1 MIIIMGVSG
10 SGKTSLG
17 KQLSLR
23 MSKPFYDADDF
34 HTTANKNKMKS
45 GHVVNRFRQ
54 GSMALRLSN

>member
-34 HTTANKNKMKS
+34 HTPANKNKMKS
-45 GHVVNRFRQ
+45 GH
-54 GSMALRLSN
+54 ALTDSDRVPWLSRLSN